1 MASIIFWFLVIPL
14 LATPVNVLFD
24 DIKKED
30 TNFIYI
36 LTGAFCKEIGLNVK
50 NLSEEELEML
60 HSIFERSK
68 RYKEFIKNKKN
79 SKKRK

>member
-36 LTGAFCKEIGLNVK
+36 LTGAFCKEIGYNAK
-50 NLSEEELEML
+50 NLSKENLEML

-68 RYKEFIKNKKN
+68 KYKQFIKDKKNKKH
-79 SKKRK
+79 K